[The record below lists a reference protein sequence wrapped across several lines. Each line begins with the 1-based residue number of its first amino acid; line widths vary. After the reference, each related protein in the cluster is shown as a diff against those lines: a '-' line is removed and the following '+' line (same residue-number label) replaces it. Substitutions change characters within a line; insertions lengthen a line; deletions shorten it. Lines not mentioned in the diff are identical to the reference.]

1 MLLGPGLRPEKALP
15 VIISLPAEIDAKP
28 GERLELSLLP

>member
-1 MLLGPGLRPEKALP
+1 MRPEKALP
-15 VIISLPAEIDAKP
+15 LLISLPEGMRVRP